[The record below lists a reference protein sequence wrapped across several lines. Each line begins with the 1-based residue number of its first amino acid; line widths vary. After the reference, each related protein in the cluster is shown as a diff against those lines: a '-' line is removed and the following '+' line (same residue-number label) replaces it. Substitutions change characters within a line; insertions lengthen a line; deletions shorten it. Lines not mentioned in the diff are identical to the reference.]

1 MTTPNQQPAEGSRS
15 PREWNAGEYHRLS
28 NPHVDWGTRVL
39 ARLPLRGDE
48 TILDAGCGTGRLT
61 AQLLDRLPGGHV
73 IAMDRSAN
81 MLAEAEA
88 FLRPTYGDR
97 VSFLEA
103 DLIDFTLPE
112 PVDVI
117 FSTATF
123 HWVLDHDA
131 LFTRLHHSL
140 VPGGRLLAQCGGGPN
155 LARLMTRHEEIAR
168 EAPYRDT
175 LADWPG
181 PWEFA
186 SADLAAERLARA
198 GFTEIET
205 SIEEAPTILADAPTY
220 REFLR
225 TVILRAHLDRVADP
239 AAREAMLD
247 RLTDQAAADDPAFF
261 LDYWR
266 LNLSGRRPA

>member
-1 MTTPNQQPAEGSRS
+1 MTERPGSRS

-39 ARLPLRGDE
+39 ARLSLRGDE
-48 TILDAGCGTGRLT
+48 TVLDAGCGTGRLT
-61 AQLLDRLPGGHV
+61 AHLLERLPAGRV
-73 IAMDRSAN
+73 IALDRSAN

-88 FLRPTYGDR
+88 FLRPTFEDR
-97 VSFLEA
+97 VTFQQA
-103 DLIDFTLPE
+103 DLLDFELPE
-112 PVDVI
+112 PVDAI

-131 LFTRLHHSL
+131 LFTRLLRSL
-140 VPGGRLLAQCGGGPN
+140 VPGGRLVAQCGGGPN
-155 LARLMTRHEEIAR
+155 LDRLMRRFDLIAAEEPFRSA
-168 EAPYRDT
+168 
-175 LADWPG
+175 LGGWPG

-186 SADLAAERLARA
+186 SAELTAERLSRA
-198 GFTEIET
+198 GFTAIDT
-205 SIEEAPTILADAPTY
+205 SVEEAPTILEDAPTY

-225 TVILRAHLDRVADP
+225 TVILRAHLDRIPDE

-247 RLTDQAAADDPAFF
+247 RLTADAAADEPPFF

-266 LNLSGRRPA
+266 LNLAGSRSG